1 MSSVSKF
8 KFVSPGIFVN
18 EIDNSQ
24 VPAAPDA
31 MGPVIIGRTERGPAL
46 VPTKVSSFEE
56 FVDVFGAPIA
66 IEPGND
72 VWRDGNRQG
81 PTYASYAAQAWL
93 SAGEAPVTVVRLL
106 GAQSPD
112 ASTTGKAGWQTTNT
126 PANAVSSNGG
136 AWGLF
141 LTDSA
146 SNTITGVTGALA
158 AVWYVDA
165 GSIALTGAIRGT
177 SNYTASINT
186 LIQSTGPSREFRAVI
201 RNSSDAKIYETLF
214 NFDRDSSNYIRKVFN
229 TNPQLVNSNYNS
241 VTKNYWLGPTFERH
255 VEDLLSLGTAA
266 GDTIGVIMPLQSG
279 SVNASD
285 FRGAYMEA
293 KTGYVFSQDLSTDFA
308 DYEPTSQ
315 QQLFRFC
322 ARDTGQELSRRFKV
336 AISNIRPSQVADS
349 IDPYGTFDIEIR
361 LASDTDQNVQ
371 VIERFTGLNL
381 NPNSLDYIGR
391 RIGTK
396 YLSWSSTEKR
406 FRYYGDFDN
415 VSRYIRVE
423 VDSAVEAGT
432 VDARCLPFGAYGPV
446 RYNGFTLFSGSAVA
460 APFQSSNPHTDGTG
474 STFVGNVGPHRG
486 TATVPGIFV
495 NVGDAKFTGSYQFPG
510 LALRVSA
517 SDGGMTDL
525 SNAYFGPQPTR
536 TATST
541 RFDEDYVDY
550 VRALGASPGGSIDN
564 FTPTFSN
571 GEEYSYIFTLDDIV
585 MTGSGGN
592 ENIGYY
598 VSGSRVAGTSWTAV
612 SGADNLLETKE
623 VDRFTLPLFGGFDGL
638 DITEVEPF
646 RNSKLDDAGEDDN
659 YAFHTITR
667 AIDMIS
673 DAEEFEFNLATMPNV
688 QNETLTAK
696 LISTCEDRGDALA
709 IIDLKGDYLLASENT
724 DTNVNRAPNITTT
737 LSNLKARGLNSS
749 YGCCFFP
756 YVQIR
761 DNINGAIIDCPP
773 SVVALGTFG
782 SSQAASKLWFAPAGF
797 NRGGLSTGAGGIP
810 VVGVKQRLN
819 SKDRDKLYA
828 ANINP
833 IATFP
838 SEGIVVFGQKTLQ
851 VTPSALDRINVRR
864 LLIFVKKEISRIA
877 STVLFDQN
885 VEVTWSR
892 FRNRANTFLSEV
904 KSGLGL
910 SEYKVILDQTTTTP
924 DLIDRNAVYA
934 KIFLKPARSIEFI
947 AIDFVITRTGAAFE
961 D

>member
-31 MGPVIIGRTERGPAL
+31 MGPVIIGRTKRGPAL

-66 IEPGND
+66 IESAND

-112 ASTTGKAGWQTTNT
+112 ATTAGKAGWQTTNT
-126 PANAVSSNGG
+126 PNTAVNSNGG

-141 LTDSA
+141 LCDSA
-146 SNTITGVTGALA
+146 STTTGVTGSLA
-158 AVWYVDA
+158 AVWYVEEGA
-165 GSIALTGAIRGT
+165 IALTGTIRGT
-177 SNYTASINT
+177 STTTASINT
-186 LIQSTGPSREFRAVI
+186 VMESTGPSREFRAVLY
-201 RNSSDAKIYETLF
+201 NSSDAKIYETLF

-229 TNPQLVNSNYNS
+229 TNPQLVNGNFNS
-241 VTKNYWLGPTFERH
+241 TTKNYWLGQTYERH
-255 VEDLLSLGTAA
+255 VEDLLANGTAA
-266 GDTIGVIMPLQSG
+266 GDTLGVILPLQSG

-293 KTGYVFSQDLSTDFA
+293 KTGYVFSQDLSTDFS
-308 DYEPTSQ
+308 DYEPASQ

-322 ARDTGQELSRRFKV
+322 ARDTGEELSRRFKV
-336 AISNIRPSQVADS
+336 AISNIRPSQVSDA
-349 IDPYGTFDIEIR
+349 IDPYGTFDVEIR

-381 NPNSLDYIGR
+381 NPNSLDYIAL
-391 RIGTK
+391 RIGDK

-406 FRYYGDFDN
+406 FRYYGNFDN
-415 VSRYIRVE
+415 VSRYVRLE
-423 VDSAVEAGT
+423 MNTSVDAGT
-432 VDARCLPFGAYGPV
+432 VDAKCLPFGAYGPV
-446 RYNGFTLFSGSAVA
+446 RYNGFTLFSGSTVA

-474 STFVGNVGPHRG
+474 STFVGNTGPRDG
-486 TATVPGIFV
+486 TMGFGDFV
-495 NVGDAKFTGSYQFPG
+495 NVGPVLFTASYAFPK

-536 TATST
+536 TAGST

-550 VRALGASPGGSIDN
+550 VRALGASPGGTINN

-612 SGADNLLETKE
+612 SGASSLLDTKE
-623 VDRFTLPLFGGFDGL
+623 VDRFILPLFGGFDGL
-638 DITEVEPF
+638 DITEIEPF
-646 RNSKLDDAGEDDN
+646 RNSKLNAGNEDSN
-659 YAFHTITR
+659 YAFHTVTR

-673 DAEEFEFNLATMPNV
+673 DSEEFEFNLATMPNV
-688 QNETLTAK
+688 QNESLTSK
-696 LISTCEDRGDALA
+696 LMSVCEDRGDALA

-724 DTNVNRAPNITTT
+724 ESNVNRAPNITTT
-737 LSNLKARGLNSS
+737 LSNLKARGVNSS

-761 DNINGAIIDCPP
+761 DNINGAILDCPP
-773 SVVALGTFG
+773 SVVALGTFA

-810 VVGVKQRLN
+810 VIGVKQRLN

-892 FRNRANTFLSEV
+892 FRNRANTFLSGV